1 MNISQCKMCGG
12 SLRIEVGQT
21 VTTCEYCGRQQTV
34 SLMIDDEKIAQL
46 YERANHFRRN
56 NDYDKAL
63 AVYELIL
70 NENNEDAEAYWSVV
84 LCRYGIEYVEDKRTG
99 RRIPTINRAQFTSIF
114 ADDDYKLALKYA
126 DPLQRD
132 LYEQEAKAID
142 EIQKNILKIVKD
154 EEPYDVFIC
163 YKDKDASGEP
173 TQDRFTALELYN
185 RLTRENFK
193 VFFAYV
199 TLDEKLGHEFEP
211 YIFAALQS
219 AKVMIVLGSRPEYFK
234 AAWVK
239 NEWSRYLALIKG
251 GAKKTLICAYKNMD
265 AYDLPDELSLQA
277 QDMDKMGFMEN
288 LVYNVRREI
297 GRNSDEKVNTT
308 VFSVTDAGTGSV
320 KNYVKRAF
328 MALEDQL
335 WKDAETYL
343 NQALNLDPECGMAY
357 AGKLLAELRVS
368 SLDALGKSRIDFG
381 DSVNYKRAVQF
392 ADANLKRTLQES
404 LQQAK
409 YRVACNKM
417 EHSYYEAALEI
428 FESIRYQDSMEKARE
443 CQRKINDIE
452 QERIA
457 QQQREARERRER
469 QQREEQER
477 IERQQREEQERIER
491 QQREEQERREK
502 QLRMEHER
510 RLEEL
515 IGKRNSLVRKASGIQ
530 KQVAL
535 GKVALRY
542 IVIFSL
548 LVTFI
553 VLMILAALVYEVID
567 SELFPVLIG
576 VPVISF
582 LIYAA
587 VVLRKEKNMEYFIT
601 ALGLSLCPNVLTWI
615 YILLLSFVILLRT
628 PKHKRDYNRV
638 KREIAP
644 CHRQIEEERR
654 SFTNDQEKCV
664 QTTFILERHRHNSL
678 GENGSIYRLII
689 DGKDRLALVAER
701 AESKESLL
709 LSPGEHTLVLE
720 LERPRGSGY
729 NRTIKIVVGENG
741 SDTFKCLRQCLDV
754 RPIKNHKR

>member
-1 MNISQCKMCGG
+1 MEWHTQ
-12 SLRIEVGQT
+12 
-21 VTTCEYCGRQQTV
+21 
-34 SLMIDDEKIAQL
+34 
-46 YERANHFRRN
+46 
-56 NDYDKAL
+56 
-63 AVYELIL
+63 
-70 NENNEDAEAYWSVV
+70 
-84 LCRYGIEYVEDKRTG
+84 
-99 RRIPTINRAQFTSIF
+99 
-114 ADDDYKLALKYA
+114 
-126 DPLQRD
+126 
-132 LYEQEAKAID
+132 
-142 EIQKNILKIVKD
+142 
-154 EEPYDVFIC
+154 
-163 YKDKDASGEP
+163 ASCW
-173 TQDRFTALELYN
+173 L
-185 RLTRENFK
+185 
-193 VFFAYV
+193 
-199 TLDEKLGHEFEP
+199 
-211 YIFAALQS
+211 
-219 AKVMIVLGSRPEYFK
+219 
-234 AAWVK
+234 
-239 NEWSRYLALIKG
+239 
-251 GAKKTLICAYKNMD
+251 
-265 AYDLPDELSLQA
+265 
-277 QDMDKMGFMEN
+277 
-288 LVYNVRREI
+288 
-297 GRNSDEKVNTT
+297 
-308 VFSVTDAGTGSV
+308 
-320 KNYVKRAF
+320 
-328 MALEDQL
+328 
-335 WKDAETYL
+335 
-343 NQALNLDPECGMAY
+343 
-357 AGKLLAELRVS
+357 S

-457 QQQREARERRER
+457 QQQREAREKR
-469 QQREEQER
+469 
-477 IERQQREEQERIER
+477 ERQQREEQERIER

-567 SELFPVLIG
+567 VELFPVLIG
-576 VPVISF
+576 APVIPF

-587 VVLRKEKNMEYFIT
+587 VVLRKEKNMEYFIA
-601 ALGLSLCPNVLTWI
+601 ALGLSLFPNVFTWI

-628 PKHKRDYNRV
+628 PKHKMDYNRV

-678 GENGSIYRLII
+678 GEDGSIYRLII
-689 DGKDRLALVAER
+689 DGQDRLALVAER

-720 LERPRGSGY
+720 LERPQGSGF

-741 SDTFKCLRQCLDV
+741 SDTFKCLRQCMDV